1 MKEKQNDRNIE
12 LLQFR
17 FCSYFADAFALPYLI
32 ISLNPVP
39 YFYDT
44 YIQKHTLFIN
54 VNMSFYYDK
63 TNEKNI
69 LLHWTITERTEDN

>member
-1 MKEKQNDRNIE
+1 MKENQNDRNIE

-17 FCSYFADAFALPYLI
+17 FCSYFAFADAFAFPYLI

-39 YFYDT
+39 NVYET
-44 YIQKHTLFIN
+44 YIRKHTLFLN

-63 TNEKNI
+63 TNSKNI
-69 LLHWTITERTEDN
+69 LLH